1 MKKSIFLLTAVLLC
15 TCNSMLA
22 QYDPEYDR
30 HGYPSYSYRPD
41 RYGSYNSDYED
52 GWGTFYAEYSPMQ
65 MVSTAKGV
73 DNKTFHTATIGISYN
88 IHLGASPVYLEPAFE
103 VAGSWFSRRYN
114 DGVKYSMNV
123 YYSKIPLNLAIRLNI
138 AEGFAIVPF
147 GGVNVKYNFS
157 GEEREK
163 DANGYTQSW
172 RLFKDNHT
180 YDSDYK
186 RFQAG
191 YQAGVKFIIGN
202 CFSIGAS
209 WKADFTP
216 FCKYYDS
223 GTKKEEKEKFQGFA
237 FSLAYC
243 F

>member
-1 MKKSIFLLTAVLLC
+1 MKQINILFTAILLYV
-15 TCNSMLA
+15 CNSAFA
-22 QYDPEYDR
+22 QYDYGYDQY
-30 HGYPSYSYRPD
+30 GNPVYSYHPAS
-41 RYGSYNSDYED
+41 YGSYNSDYEN

-65 MVSTAKGV
+65 MTSTAKGV
-73 DNKTFHTATIGISYN
+73 DNKTFHTATIGFSYN
-88 IHLGASPVYLEPAFE
+88 FQLGTSPLYLEPAFE
-103 VAGSWFSRRYN
+103 VSGSWFSRRYK

-123 YYSKIPLNLAIRLNI
+123 YYTKIPLNLAVRLNV

-147 GGVNVKYNFS
+147 GGVNVKYNIV

-163 DANGYTQSW
+163 DADGYTNSW
-172 RLFKDNHT
+172 NLFKNNYT
-180 YDSDYK
+180 YDNDYK

-202 CFSIGAS
+202 CFSIGAA

-216 FCKYYDS
+216 FCKYYD
-223 GTKKEEKEKFQGFA
+223 GDTQKEEKEKFQGFS